1 MVSGARRIGFHL
13 SSEQFAAGRLVE
25 NAVAAEQAGFDQVWV
40 SDHFHPWQDN
50 QGHASHAWVVLSAIG
65 QATKRIPIGTGVT
78 CPTYR
83 YRPADVAHAFATLAN
98 LYSGR
103 VFLGLGSGESLNE
116 VPSGGGWGTLRE
128 RTERLAE
135 SVALIR
141 KLWGGD
147 WVDHEGP
154 SYPIHGARLY
164 DIPSAPIP
172 IYIAASGPKNSRL
185 VGQIG
190 DGWVTVGAAVMD
202 DSIRGAFREG
212 AREAG
217 KDPDLMPVMVEHY
230 LVVGG
235 RAEAEEA
242 AHRWR
247 FIATAWELLNE
258 PDPREIQRKAEASTE
273 LEEVHG
279 RWTVSEDP
287 DEHARAIE
295 AYFDAGVTDVFIH
308 SGQEDQAR
316 VIDFFGNRVLPLIRR
331 DGSSIARVVPQSAT
345 TASG

>member
-1 MVSGARRIGFHL
+1 MSSARRIGYHL
-13 SSEQFAAGRLVE
+13 SSEQFAATELVA

-50 QGHASHAWVVLSAIG
+50 QGHASHAWVILSAIG
-65 QATKRIPIGTGVT
+65 RATSRIPMGTCVT

-98 LYSGR
+98 LYGGR

-116 VPSGGGWGTLRE
+116 IPSGGGWGPLRE

-135 SVALIR
+135 SVELIR
-141 KLWGGD
+141 KLWGGE
-147 WVDHEGP
+147 WVNHEGP
-154 SYPIHGARLY
+154 NYPLQGAKLY
-164 DIPSAPIP
+164 DIPSMPVP
-172 IYIAASGPKNSRL
+172 IYIAASGPKNARL
-185 VGQIG
+185 VGRIG
-190 DGWVTVGAAVMD
+190 DGWVTVGAAVLD
-202 DSIRGAFREG
+202 PAIQGAFREG

-217 KDPDLMPVMVEHY
+217 KDPDAMPVMVEHY

-235 RAEAEEA
+235 KAEAEEA

-247 FIATAWELLNE
+247 FIATAWDLLNE
-258 PDPREIQRKAEASTE
+258 PDPREIQRSAEASTS

-287 DEHARAIE
+287 EEHAAAIE
-295 AYFDAGVTDVFIH
+295 AYFQAGVTDVFVH

-316 VIDFFGNRVLPLIRR
+316 VIDFFGKRVLPLIRR
-331 DGSSIARVVPQSAT
+331 EGTSIAQVAAPGAE
-345 TASG
+345 A